1 MTAYLSR
8 REKKILPPLAAHDR
22 NKPRSPDDTL
32 RMGRV
37 EIDNDKCNGCKLCV
51 LACPPKSLAMSGK
64 RSVEILGESAPCIGC
79 GDCVPICHPGA
90 ITLVKFME
98 YDGLYKFVGRSEAAM
113 PRQF

>member
-1 MTAYLSR
+1 MPTYLTR
-8 REKKILPPLAAHDR
+8 QEKKLLPPMAAHDNAR
-22 NKPRSPDDTL
+22 TPSPADTV

-64 RSVEILGESAPCIGC
+64 RSVEMLGDSASCIGC

-98 YDGLYKFVGRSEAAM
+98 YDGLYKFVGRNEASL
-113 PRQF
+113 PRCF